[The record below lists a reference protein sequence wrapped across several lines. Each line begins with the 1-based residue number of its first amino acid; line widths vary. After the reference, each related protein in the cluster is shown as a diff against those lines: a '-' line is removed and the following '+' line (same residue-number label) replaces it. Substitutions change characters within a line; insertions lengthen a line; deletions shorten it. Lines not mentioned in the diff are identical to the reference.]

1 MSKIVQFLQKARDKG
16 TFSGAAYA
24 IGNSDGIT
32 EQGTV
37 GTLFWDGPSVKLDSM
52 WDLASVTKPIAVLPL
67 MVMLEQGECYL
78 DDVIAHFLPVYK
90 ETDKANITLH
100 QLLTHSSGIP
110 GQQPLYRASGTRE
123 EMLAA
128 VRNLP
133 MRHAPGTEVE
143 YSSQGYMILGDIIE
157 AIAGNRLDAVLKQ
170 MVLEPIGLS
179 ETLFIPGRNLHHRI
193 AATEYCKWRHKM
205 VIGEV
210 HDENAVVLGGIA
222 GHAGLFSTVQDMSL
236 LCQTMLRLGET
247 SQGQFLQPE
256 TVRLMTNNQTSSL
269 KLARG
274 LGWQAKDSHDSPAGD
289 LFSMSSYGH
298 TGFTGTSIWMDPEAD
313 VYAVLL
319 TNCVHPT
326 RSNTAIKRTR
336 SIFHNLALLS
346 LRN

>member
-1 MSKIVQFLQKARDKG
+1 M
-16 TFSGAAYA
+16 
-24 IGNSDGIT
+24 
-32 EQGTV
+32 
-37 GTLFWDGPSVKLDSM
+37 
-52 WDLASVTKPIAVLPL
+52 TKPIAVLPL
-67 MVMLEQGECYL
+67 MVMLEQGECSL

-90 ETDKANITLH
+90 DTDKANLTLR
-100 QLLTHSSGIP
+100 QLLTHTSGIP
-110 GQQPLYRASGTRE
+110 GQQPLYQTSATRQ

-133 MRHAPGTEVE
+133 MRYTPGTDVE
-143 YSSQGYMILGDIIE
+143 YSSQGYMILGEIIE
-157 AIAGNRLDAVLKQ
+157 AISGSRLDAVLKQ
-170 MVLEPIGLS
+170 MILEPIGLS
-179 ETLFIPGRNLHHRI
+179 ETLFTPGRDLQHRI

-222 GHAGLFSTVQDMSL
+222 GHAGLFSTVQDMSH

-247 SQGQFLQPE
+247 AKGRILQAE
-256 TVRLMTNNQTSSL
+256 TVRLMTNNQTPSL

-313 VYAVLL
+313 LFAVLL
-319 TNCVHPT
+319 TNRVHPA
-326 RSNTAIKRTR
+326 RSNNAIKRIR
-336 SIFHNLALLS
+336 SIFHNLAFLS
-346 LRN
+346 SRS